1 MTPPR
6 WYVAFWSAIFAGYC
20 AFWIGINMA
29 DTVVLNTQA
38 GTNGKTL
45 ATLEGTAQSVT
56 GGLVP
61 ASDAA
66 IVGWVRRKSVT
77 LTNAQVKALPT
88 TAIAVLSAPGSGYWY
103 NVLAVSYSANF
114 AAAAYTNINTT
125 YADLRV
131 QYTGTNDFVGGY
143 VVNDSAASPVLDHI
157 TNLFGNAL
165 AGLVPG
171 VPYSEGFSLAG
182 ADPEYVVKSPTLWS
196 VVNNVGLEVKMDNNG
211 SGALTGGDAA
221 NTLKV
226 TVYYIVEPL

>member
-6 WYVAFWSAIFAGYC
+6 WYMAFWSAIFAGYC

-56 GGLVP
+56 GELVP

-66 IVGWVRRKSVT
+66 IVGWVRRKVVT
-77 LTNAQVKALPT
+77 LTNAQIKALPT
-88 TAIAVLSAPGSGYWY
+88 TPITLISAPASGYWNHVLSASYRLQAGSG
-103 NVLAVSYSANF
+103 
-114 AAAAYTNINTT
+114 AYTNINAT
-125 YADLRV
+125 YSALVV
-131 QYTGTNDFVGGY
+131 QTASDNWLVTPI
-143 VVNDSAASPVLDHI
+143 VNDSGSTPALGRVSTFLGVAADYLVH
-157 TNLFGNAL
+157 
-165 AGLVPG
+165 AGEYV
-171 VPYSEGFSLAG
+171 EG
-182 ADPEYVVKSPTLWS
+182 ADSSSGGADWGIPSAEALTSDFNGIATELA
-196 VVNNVGLEVKMDNNG
+196 LDNNG
-211 SGALTGGDAA
+211 SGDLTGGHAS